1 MKVRCIFAICSK
13 KQHDITP
20 RNHLSSTTRNAKLFI
35 VNKQYVF
42 SLSLTTKG
50 HIAFS
55 YPYFPDHQ
63 VQNIDRSNVLSLF
76 CEFCY
81 HNCRNL
87 NLCIVN
93 FSSVWTD
100 WNLILE
106 SDVALPSSLFTL
118 LVGLKKCILCEVRP
132 INHKRSHCVI
142 LSILFCSSNSEYLSL
157 ERFVSVLPIV
167 LPLITELE
175 SAGRASLIY
184 RLYVLIEIY
193 LRKVKSR
200 Y

>member
-20 RNHLSSTTRNAKLFI
+20 RNPLSSTTRNAKLFI

-76 CEFCY
+76 CEFRY

-87 NLCIVN
+87 NLCIIN

-118 LVGLKKCILCEVRP
+118 LVGLRLRAMFISWFLQFFCLFQILNPKSMIFQKQRLVCGE
-132 INHKRSHCVI
+132 
-142 LSILFCSSNSEYLSL
+142 
-157 ERFVSVLPIV
+157 IV
-167 LPLITELE
+167 FGNAWIFEK
-175 SAGRASLIY
+175 
-184 RLYVLIEIY
+184 EI
-193 LRKVKSR
+193 
-200 Y
+200 